1 MKFIETLLIPVL
13 KAVAAL
19 ANNGG
24 DIFKPRKKAAFNP
37 RITLGFN
44 YCLIPQNKASFQFRR

>member
-1 MKFIETLLIPVL
+1 MKRSNLEFIETLLAPIL

-24 DIFKPRKKAAFNP
+24 GIFKRRTKAAFNP

-44 YCLIPQNKASFQFRR
+44 F

>member
-1 MKFIETLLIPVL
+1 MNFIETLFAPML

-24 DIFKPRKKAAFNP
+24 IFPKRKKAAFNP

-44 YCLIPQNKASFQFRR
+44 F